1 MGPDAERVRK
11 EEQKK
16 IDESDELT
24 EEELAEKTELLKQV
38 KMHASY
44 IISLRVKHCK
54 ESGSGFSAYKYF
66 NIRLCSLAW

>member
-44 IISLRVKHCK
+44 SIPPRVKQCK